1 MRKKVNMT
9 CNNKLHVIMSLT
21 LSSAA
26 LACLPLF
33 AARGKA
39 LFLEICNA
47 LLLLCGKLRCHV
59 NTTKHVP

>member
-9 CNNKLHVIMSLT
+9 CNKLHVIMPLA

-39 LFLEICNA
+39 LFLETCSA
-47 LLLLCGKLRCHV
+47 LLLLCGKLGCHV
-59 NTTKHVP
+59 NTAKHVP